1 MSFRRFLIFDAL
13 GAALWVA
20 AFTLLGWI
28 FWQSLDDALA
38 LAGWGKL
45 VLLAAV
51 VLVIGTIALRAVLR
65 SPEWRSRLR
74 PGRSRTDD

>member
-1 MSFRRFLIFDAL
+1 LA
-13 GAALWVA
+13 AALWVA

-51 VLVIGTIALRAVLR
+51 VLVVATIVLRAALR
-65 SPEWRSRLR
+65 SPEWRSRLH